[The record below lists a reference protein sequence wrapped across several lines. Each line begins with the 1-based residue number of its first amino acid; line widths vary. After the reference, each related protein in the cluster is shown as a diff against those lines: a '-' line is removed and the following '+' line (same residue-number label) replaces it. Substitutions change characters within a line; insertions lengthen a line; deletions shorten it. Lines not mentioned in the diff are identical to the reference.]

1 MLRRLPTDRM
11 GLSTRIGLF
20 CGLMLSCGLLRADDG
35 VPQDRSAAELLPE
48 SVVAAAEIPK
58 LGAIADTLWDHP
70 LRQRL
75 LELPVYQA
83 MLQSKDFKQFQQGVN
98 AFESAM
104 GEPWLPALKK
114 LTNGGVTLALRI
126 DSGPE
131 VAILIRSSDQNALE
145 KLRDFILAIRLLS
158 GKGKLVQQ
166 AEYRGLTVH
175 ALNDDAKMV
184 MLDHYLLLTN
194 QTKLG
199 KSIVDRYLD
208 TGQST
213 LQTNE
218 RYQQTLA
225 MRNSTDNALAE
236 EKSPNV
242 ATAFLDLQSLRQAG
256 IAKEVYHER
265 SGNYFGELLLGGLL
279 TTVRHA
285 PCADVRLQLSSSAIG
300 LHLATEHRRD
310 WEPPREYTFGAPELG
325 VAPPLVTIP
334 NRLFTLSAHRDLSQM
349 WLRAS
354 ELLTENAEE
363 QLAQA
368 DTQLATLLSGHDF
381 GEDIL
386 GSFGSDVRIV
396 AQLQDFTDK
405 LPRPAIQLPS
415 FAFEFQMKDASESQ
429 AELRRIFQSFI
440 GFINVTGATNGMPP
454 FDLGME
460 VADDAQY
467 YTATYVPNRDQR
479 KNAAAPI
486 NFNFSPT
493 IAFANDRFI
502 LSSTT
507 DLARKLV
514 QIQPEVVPRSSADKL
529 GSTSPTVNTIAVLD
543 VVPLRAVL
551 QANEAQLVA
560 NNMLEKGHTQEE
572 AAAEIDL
579 LLELAGYLQQ
589 AELSLDFNDSR
600 MELDFELKLAE

>member
-1 MLRRLPTDRM
+1 MLQQLSTERM

-35 VPQDRSAAELLPE
+35 VQQDRSAPELLPE
-48 SVVAAAEIPK
+48 SVVAVAEIPK

-75 LELPVYQA
+75 LELPVYKA
-83 MLQSKDFKQFQQGVN
+83 TLQSKDFKQFQQGVN

-104 GEPWLPALKK
+104 GEPWLPALTR
-114 LTNGGVTLALRI
+114 LTDGGVTLAL
-126 DSGPE
+126 SVSQGPGIT
-131 VAILIRSSDQNALE
+131 VLIRSSDQNALE
-145 KLRDFILAIRLLS
+145 KFRDFILAIRLLS

-166 AEYRGLTVH
+166 AEYRGLTAH

-184 MLDHYLLLTN
+184 LLDHYLLLTN
-194 QTKLG
+194 QSELG
-199 KSIVDRYLD
+199 KAIVDRYLD
-208 TGQST
+208 PGQST

-225 MRNSTDNALAE
+225 MRNSTHPALAGE
-236 EKSPNV
+236 EAPRV

-256 IAKEVYHER
+256 VAKEVYHER

-285 PCADVRLQLSSSAIG
+285 PCADVQLQLSSSAVG
-300 LHLATEHRRD
+300 LHLATEHQRG

-325 VAPPLVTIP
+325 VAPPLLTIP
-334 NRLFTLSAHRDLSQM
+334 NRLFALSAHRDLSQM
-349 WLRAS
+349 WLRAG

-368 DTQLATLLSGHDF
+368 DTQLVTLLSGHDF

-396 AQLQDFTDK
+396 AQVQDFADR

-429 AELRRIFQSFI
+429 TELRRIFQSFI

-460 VADDAQY
+460 AADGAQY
-467 YTATYVPNRDQR
+467 YTATYVPNRDQQ

-493 IAFANDRFI
+493 IAFVNDRFI
-502 LSSTT
+502 VSSTT
-507 DLARKLV
+507 ALARELV
-514 QIQPEVVPRSSADKL
+514 Q
-529 GSTSPTVNTIAVLD
+529 SPTKIESQPAGEETEPATHPVNTSAVLD
-543 VVPLRAVL
+543 AEPLRSIL
-551 QANEAQLVA
+551 QLNKSHLIA
-560 NNMLEKGHTQEE
+560 NNMLEQGHTQEE
-572 AAAEIDL
+572 AAAEIGL
-579 LLELAGYLQQ
+579 LLELVEYLRQ
-589 AELSLDFNDSR
+589 ADLRLDFNDGR
-600 MELDFELKLAE
+600 MEFDFELKLAK